1 MAKYKKPA
9 IVIGLLVVAG
19 AIAAVAA
26 PTLSQNE
33 IATTEQKIF
42 GISDHDLVFPYMR
55 QPAWKQVAQGRY
67 AVSPSRPENGFSDYA
82 VSFDKT
88 TNRICAVYA
97 TTKDLNN
104 LQNLYNS
111 QTMRFVV
118 TALPDA
124 HEIKWVFAE
133 DCN

>member
-9 IVIGLLVVAG
+9 IVIGLLIAAG

-33 IATTEQKIF
+33 TATTEQKVF
-42 GISDHDLVFPYMR
+42 GISDHDLIFPYMR
-55 QPAWKQVAQGRY
+55 QPAWKQVSQGRY
-67 AVSPSRPENGFSDYA
+67 AVSPSRPESGFSDYA

-97 TTKDLNN
+97 TTKDLNK
-104 LQNLYNS
+104 LQNLDNS
-111 QTMRFVV
+111 KALRLVV
-118 TALPDA
+118 TALPEA
-124 HEIKWVFAE
+124 HEIKWILAE